1 MKNDEKKIKNYE
13 ENLQLYGFVKKTR
26 KKLMNQIG
34 NFKELKCE
42 KSLNRNQ

>member
-1 MKNDEKKIKNYE
+1 MKNDEKKKKNYE

>member
-1 MKNDEKKIKNYE
+1 MKNDEKKNYE
-13 ENLQLYGFVKKTR
+13 ENLQLYGSVKTTR